1 MKKSRPQSQQSSP
14 SQDQPNTE
22 APSKIVR
29 ILAVLRSGI
38 SLNRFEAERIG
49 DHCLP
54 STISELGRCHD
65 LIIDRHFERVPNRWG
80 EPCLVKRYNLPSSE
94 HDKTDKVLA
103 YLKHK
108 NRFTNEGESND

>member
-1 MKKSRPQSQQSSP
+1 MKKSHLQSQQSSP
-14 SQDQPNTE
+14 SQGQFNTE

-29 ILAVLRSGI
+29 ILTALRSGI

-54 STISELGRCHD
+54 STISDLGRFHD
-65 LIIDRHFERVPNRWG
+65 LIIDRHYELVPNNWG
-80 EPCLVKRYNLPSSE
+80 DPCKVMRYSLPSSE

-103 YLKHK
+103 YLTH
-108 NRFTNEGESND
+108 NTRLTTEGASNE

>member
-1 MKKSRPQSQQSSP
+1 MKKSRLQSQQSST
-14 SQDQPNTE
+14 SQGQPDTE
-22 APSKIVR
+22 PPSKIVR

-54 STISELGRCHD
+54 STISELGRCHG
-65 LIIDRHFERVPNRWG
+65 LIIDRHFERVPNRFG
-80 EPCLVKRYNLPSSE
+80 DPCLVKRYNLPSSE

-108 NRFTNEGESND
+108 TRVTTEGESND